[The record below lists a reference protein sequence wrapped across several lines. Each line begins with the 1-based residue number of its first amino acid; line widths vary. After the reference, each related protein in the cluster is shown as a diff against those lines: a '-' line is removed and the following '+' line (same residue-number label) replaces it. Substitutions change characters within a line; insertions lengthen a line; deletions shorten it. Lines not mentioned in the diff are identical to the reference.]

1 MTKLLFAFLFLFGI
15 NNAFSQKTAN
25 EQALKE
31 LIQNSFDDIF
41 SAHNR
46 ETVSKYY
53 TDDFL
58 LLEAGVVWN
67 IDSVNYY
74 LDRAEIR
81 TQKVDRVNTFD
92 FFQVKIKGKRGWI
105 AYQNYAD
112 IIIDGKVVSKLHWL
126 ESGTAIKTK
135 DGWRLD
141 MLHSTRVK
149 D

>member
-1 MTKLLFAFLFLFGI
+1 MTKFLFAFLFLFGI
-15 NNAFSQKTAN
+15 NNVFSQKVTN
-25 EQALKE
+25 EQALKD

-41 SAHNR
+41 SSHDK
-46 ETVSKYY
+46 ETISKYY

-67 IDSVNYY
+67 IDSVNHY
-74 LDRAEIR
+74 LDRAKMR
-81 TQKVDRVNTFD
+81 THKVDRVNSFD
-92 FFQVKIKGKRGWI
+92 FFQTKIKGKRGWI

-112 IIIDGKVVSKLHWL
+112 IIIDGKVVNKLHWL

-135 DGWRLD
+135 QGWKLD
-141 MLHSTRVK
+141 MLHSTRVR